1 MNVKYNG
8 LALRFSFGQSF
19 MEYSFSSPPTYN
31 KIWMTLMKP
40 RIKQLIGLSG
50 CLTLSLGAAEHA
62 LGQLEEAMVTAQKR
76 EQSLQDVP
84 ISMSVLTAEN
94 LDQQYITETVSLAQ
108 AVPSLNFQAG
118 FAPSSTNFNIRGVA
132 SYAFEGGIQP
142 SVAMVVDGVSLARS
156 GEFISEL
163 ADIEIIEVLRGPQG
177 TLFGRNTTAGAI
189 NITTRRPST
198 ELEGYVEASFTDDDE
213 QLYRARL
220 SGPLTEAVA
229 GSLNVF
235 YQDRDGFIENIYPG
249 GIDGGGMESWGGRA
263 QLDLNLSDSVQL
275 LLSGDYRDA
284 EHGSSASVT
293 AMAEP
298 TLDGIPAPGLN
309 LREIMQGDGD
319 PALGQ
324 RVIADIFRINT
335 NDNDSFEEELD
346 SWGFSAHL
354 TWEVDDALKFVSI
367 SAYREWHEAV
377 NPDIDAGPSQLSN
390 GGYGLP
396 IALAHTSNTPSS
408 NIPLS
413 RPFENEYFTQEFRLE
428 KTGQSLDWTAGVF
441 YTDFEENVKE
451 GFALYIPFDPAF
463 GEGYTTSVQTDN
475 TDELTAFSAFFDGT
489 YRVSDA
495 LEIYG
500 GYRWTYEEVD
510 VSYNSPTYLVLD
522 SAGVS
527 EFDLENNIVNF
538 TAPVDPV
545 AHTVGEADTDHTGW
559 SARLGAS
566 WQFSDDSNL
575 YATVSRS
582 FVGIGAD
589 ISRTGNPG
597 AAFIDPTT
605 AEAVELGMKTM
616 LLDGTL
622 QLNGAVFW
630 QDVEELQT
638 SALLPGTI
646 QTVNLNAGD
655 LDIFG
660 VEIDALW
667 AYSDYG
673 RISAAAS
680 YLDAETKNLLQ
691 PCWSGQTI
699 ETGCNIDLNGNLI
712 TDPAAAVQT
721 DMDGANAP
729 NTPELAYNI
738 GISHIFPLENLS
750 FDIHGSVNY
759 VWQDEVSF
767 PLNGDP
773 LLVQDSYGLL
783 NFSLSMIDKE
793 DRYEVMLF
801 GKNIND
807 EEFVSGATES
817 SGFIARKS
825 IRLSRGAQ
833 SYYGVRLKYNF
844 R

>member
-1 MNVKYNG
+1 MK
-8 LALRFSFGQSF
+8 L
-19 MEYSFSSPPTYN
+19 
-31 KIWMTLMKP
+31 KIN
-40 RIKQLIGLSG
+40 QLIGLSG
-50 CLTLSLGAAEHA
+50 CLTLSLGTAEPA
-62 LGQLEEAMVTAQKR
+62 LGQLEEVMVTAQKR
-76 EQSLQDVP
+76 EQNLQDVP
-84 ISMSVLTAEN
+84 ISISVLTAED

-132 SYAFEGGIQP
+132 SYTFEGGIQP
-142 SVAMVVDGVSLARS
+142 SVAMVVDGVSLARA

-163 ADIEIIEVLRGPQG
+163 ADVERIEVLRGPQG

-198 ELEGYVEASFTDDDE
+198 GIEGYLEASFTDDDE

-220 SGPLTEAVA
+220 SGPLTETAA

-235 YQDRDGFIENIYPG
+235 YRDREGHLKNVYPG
-249 GIDGGGMESWGGRA
+249 GDDGGGIESWGARA
-263 QLDLNLSDSVQL
+263 QLDLNFSDSVNL

-284 EHGSSASVT
+284 EHGLSPQVT
-293 AMAEP
+293 LVAEP
-298 TLDGIPAPGLN
+298 SLDGIPAPGLN
-309 LREIMQGDGD
+309 LREIQQGDGD

-324 RVIADIFRINT
+324 RVIDDMFMINL
-335 NDNDSFEEELD
+335 NDKDFAKQELD
-346 SWGFSAHL
+346 SWGLSANL
-354 TWEVDDALKFVSI
+354 TWEIDESLRFVSI

-377 NPDIDAGPSQLSN
+377 NPDIDSGPGQLSN

-413 RPFENEYFTQEFRLE
+413 RPFDNEYFTQEFRLE
-428 KTGQSLDWTAGVF
+428 QTGQSLDWTVGVF
-441 YTDFEENVKE
+441 YTAFEENVKE

-489 YRVSDA
+489 YHVSDT
-495 LEIYG
+495 LDIYG
-500 GYRWTYEEVD
+500 GYRWTHEEVD
-510 VSYNSPTYLVLD
+510 VRYDSPTYVVPD

-527 EFDLENNIVNF
+527 EFDLDNNIVNF
-538 TAPVDPV
+538 TVPVPP
-545 AHTVGEADTDHTGW
+545 ALYTVGEADTDHTDW

-566 WQFSDDSNL
+566 WQYMDSSNL

-589 ISRTGNPG
+589 ISRTGNPD
-597 AAFIDPTT
+597 AAFLEPTT
-605 AEAVELGMKTM
+605 AEAVEFGMKTM
-616 LLDGTL
+616 LLDDSL

-630 QDVEELQT
+630 QDVEDLQT

-660 VEIDALW
+660 VEIDAIW
-667 AYSDYG
+667 AYSDHG
-673 RISAAAS
+673 RISAAVT
-680 YLDAETKNLLQ
+680 YLDAEVKDLLQ
-691 PCWSGQTI
+691 PCWPGQTI
-699 ETGCNIDLNGNLI
+699 ETGCNIDLNGGPA
-712 TDPAAAVQT
+712 TDPDVAVQT
-721 DMDGANAP
+721 DMDGSGPP
-729 NTPELAYNI
+729 NTPEFAYNI
-738 GISHIFPLENLS
+738 GISHIFPLNNLS

-759 VWQDEVSF
+759 VWQDEVNF

-783 NFSLSMIDKE
+783 NFSLSMVDKE
-793 DRYEVMLF
+793 DRYEVTLF
-801 GKNIND
+801 GRNIND
-807 EEFVSGATES
+807 EEFYSDSSES
-817 SGFIARKS
+817 SGFIARQYV
-825 IRLSRGAQ
+825 RVTRGAQ
-833 SYYGVRLKYNF
+833 SFYGVRLKYNF

>member
-1 MNVKYNG
+1 
-8 LALRFSFGQSF
+8 
-19 MEYSFSSPPTYN
+19 
-31 KIWMTLMKP
+31 MKP
-40 RIKQLIGLSG
+40 KIKQVIGLSG
-50 CLTLSLGAAEHA
+50 CLTLSLGTAEHA
-62 LGQLEEAMVTAQKR
+62 LGQLEEVMVTAQKR

-84 ISMSVLTAEN
+84 ISISVLTAEN

-132 SYAFEGGIQP
+132 SYTFEGGIQP
-142 SVAMVVDGVSLARS
+142 SVAMVVDGVSLARA

-163 ADIEIIEVLRGPQG
+163 ADVERIEVLRGPQG

-198 ELEGYVEASFTDDDE
+198 ELEGYIEASFTDDDE
-213 QLYRARL
+213 QLYRARV
-220 SGPLTEAVA
+220 SGPLSDKAA
-229 GSLNVF
+229 GSLNLF
-235 YQDRDGFIENIYPG
+235 YQDRDGHLKNVYPG
-249 GIDGGGMESWGGRA
+249 GDDGGGIESWGARA
-263 QLDLNLSDSVQL
+263 QLDLNFSDSVNL

-284 EHGSSASVT
+284 EHGLAPQVT
-293 AMAEP
+293 LVAEP
-298 TLDGIPAPGLN
+298 SLDGIPEPGLN
-309 LREIMQGDGD
+309 LREIQQGDGD

-324 RVIADIFRINT
+324 RVIDDMFKINL
-335 NDNDSFEEELD
+335 NDKDFAKQELD
-346 SWGFSAHL
+346 SWGISAHL
-354 TWEVDDALKFVSI
+354 TWEIDETLRLVSI

-377 NPDIDAGPSQLSN
+377 NPDIDSGPGQLSN

-396 IALAHTSNTPSS
+396 LALAHTSNTPSS

-413 RPFENEYFTQEFRLE
+413 RPFDNEYFTQEFRLE
-428 KTGQSLDWTAGVF
+428 QTGQSLDWTAGVF
-441 YTDFEENVKE
+441 YTEFEENVKE

-489 YRVSDA
+489 YHVSDT
-495 LEIYG
+495 LDIYG

-510 VSYNSPTYLVLD
+510 VSYDSPTYVVPD

-527 EFDLENNIVNF
+527 EFDLDNNVVNF
-538 TAPVDPV
+538 TAPVPPAV
-545 AHTVGEADTDHTGW
+545 YTVGEADTDHTDW

-566 WQFSDDSNL
+566 WQFLDSSNL

-589 ISRTGNPG
+589 ISRTGNPD
-597 AAFIDPTT
+597 AAFLEPTT
-605 AEAVELGMKTM
+605 AEAVEFGMKTM
-616 LLDGTL
+616 LLDDSL

-630 QDVEELQT
+630 QDVEDLQT

-646 QTVNLNAGD
+646 TTVNLNAGD

-673 RISAAAS
+673 RISAAVT
-680 YLDAETKNLLQ
+680 YLDAKTKDLLQ
-691 PCWSGQTI
+691 PCWPGQTI
-699 ETGCNIDLNGNLI
+699 ETGCNIDVNGSPV
-712 TDPAAAVQT
+712 TDPDAAVQT
-721 DMDGANAP
+721 DMDGSDAP
-729 NTPELAYNI
+729 NTPELAYNV
-738 GISHIFPLENLS
+738 GISHIFPLDNLS

-759 VWQDEVSF
+759 VWQDEVNF

-783 NFSLSMIDKE
+783 NFSLSMVDKD
-793 DRYEVMLF
+793 DRYEVTLF
-801 GKNIND
+801 GRNIND
-807 EEFVSGATES
+807 ENFYSDSSEA
-817 SGFIARKS
+817 SGFIARQYV
-825 IRLSRGAQ
+825 RVTRGAQ
-833 SYYGVRLKYNF
+833 SFYGVRLKYNF
-844 R
+844 M